1 MKKVMIVLLTVAGS
15 FGLALGQQS
24 ANPTQSTNPTQP
36 TQEQQTRTQQQ
47 NPTQQQS
54 TQPKKEQS
62 GMEQTDP
69 TKRTQPTQPG
79 QQSMTSD
86 ANWEKIGESTIDPKK
101 TREEVAINGKYKAIK
116 IKSMEAPVTLWDVE
130 VEFESGD
137 NQEVNLEA
145 TPIKA
150 RGESQ
155 VINLASGDRNL
166 KKLHFGVKNSAEL
179 QGEKGKI
186 EVWGLKADKK

>member
-1 MKKVMIVLLTVAGS
+1 MKKVMMILLTVAGS
-15 FGLALGQQS
+15 FGLVAGQQS
-24 ANPTQSTNPTQP
+24 ANPTQSTTPP
-36 TQEQQTRTQQQ
+36 TQEPQR
-47 NPTQQQS
+47 TQQQS
-54 TQPKKEQS
+54 TQPQKEQS
-62 GMEQTDP
+62 GMQQTDP
-69 TKRTQPTQPG
+69 TKRTE

-116 IKSMEAPVTLWDVE
+116 IKSMESPVTLSDVE

-137 NQEVNLEA
+137 NQEVNLES

-155 VINLASGDRNL
+155 VINLASGDRSL